1 MSGFILFL
9 VSLLSLGA
17 IYAIL
22 CLALNLESGVGGL
35 WDLGI
40 ASFFGIGAY
49 SYVLVTAG
57 PAAAY
62 QHYLLGLGLPIWIGI
77 LAAMAMACLCA
88 ALIGALTLKLK
99 REYFLITTLAFSE
112 VIRQVYAN
120 EDWLTNGVAGIYGL
134 AQPLRGW
141 VAPELYPYLL
151 LALILAGLALVALL
165 VTHLSQA
172 PFGRTLRALREN
184 EALAVTAG
192 IDPRRFHL
200 RAYVIAGMLSAV
212 AGVFYVWYNTIVNS
226 AQFGNDITFFVWTAL
241 IIGGIGRTRGA
252 LLGGFI
258 FVLLHDL
265 LRFVSV
271 SGEMA
276 ATLSSLRTVAI
287 GAVLILI
294 LRFRPNGLIPERPLT
309 LAPSG
314 MATVSPSSMVSRHV

>member
-1 MSGFILFL
+1 MSGFALFL

-17 IYAIL
+17 IYAML
-22 CLALNLESGVGGL
+22 CLALNLESGLGGL

-49 SYVLVTAG
+49 TYVLLTAG
-57 PAAAY
+57 PAASY
-62 QHYLLGLGLPIWIGI
+62 QHYVLGLGLPIWVGI
-77 LAAMAMACLCA
+77 VGAAGVAGLCA

-134 AQPLRGW
+134 EQPLRGL
-141 VAPELYPYLL
+141 VPAGLYPCVL
-151 LALILAGLALVALL
+151 LALILTGLALSALL
-165 VTHLSQA
+165 VWHLARA
-172 PFGRTLRALREN
+172 PFGRALRALREN

-192 IDPRRFHL
+192 IDPRRFHR
-200 RAYVIAGMLSAV
+200 RAYVIAGMLSAI
-212 AGVFYVWYNTIVNS
+212 AGVFYAWYNTLVNP

-241 IIGGIGRTRGA
+241 IIGGIGTLRGA
-252 LLGGFI
+252 IAGGFI
-258 FVLLHDL
+258 FVLLHDM
-265 LRFVSV
+265 LRFIAV

-276 ATLSSLRTVAI
+276 ATLSSLRTVMI

-294 LRFRPNGLIPERPLT
+294 LRLRPDGLMPERPRRLGAAD
-309 LAPSG
+309 APARSDR
-314 MATVSPSSMVSRHV
+314 TMVSRHA

>member
-1 MSGFILFL
+1 MSGFLLFL
-9 VSLLSLGA
+9 VSLMSLGA

-49 SYVLVTAG
+49 SYVLITVG
-57 PAAAY
+57 PAASY
-62 QHYLLGLGLPIWIGI
+62 QHYVLGFGLPVWVGI
-77 LAAMAMACLCA
+77 LAAMAMAGLCA
-88 ALIGALTLKLK
+88 TLIGLLTLKLK

-134 AQPLRGW
+134 EQPLRGW

-151 LALILAGLALVALL
+151 LALILTGLGLVTLL
-165 VTHLSQA
+165 VRHLSMA

-192 IDPRRFHL
+192 IDPQRFHL
-200 RAYVIAGMLSAV
+200 KAYVIAGTLSAV
-212 AGVFYVWYNTIVNS
+212 AGVFYVWYNTIVNP

-241 IIGGIGRTRGA
+241 IIGGIGSTRGA

-258 FVLLHDL
+258 FVLLHDM

-294 LRFRPNGLIPERPLT
+294 LRFRPDGLIPERPIR
-309 LAPSG
+309 
-314 MATVSPSSMVSRHV
+314 MADVGTASSADTSLVSRHV